1 MSALAHGF
9 ASARIRASRGLAL
22 IVFIIAFSHGSFAAS
37 QLCEE
42 KTITRTETV
51 ALTRDSREARVALD
65 VLVSRDDVVAASL
78 SAKARGNFGG
88 SDAAAKW
95 AEVTT
100 SVTTSGG
107 ANLRCE
113 GGEAS
118 QCSAWYD
125 CGDAT
130 DASGAVDNGVVVAT
144 VAISDAVE
152 FDYCPNGGLAAVEV
166 SVDFTVRRCEPSPVP
181 TPRPTPAAPPSAK
194 RKHQRSSA
202 PAAFELTM
210 AIVVLAVAG
219 AGFLVA
225 CFCFDRARRAQDRR
239 VDEIMKEAD
248 EINRKADAAAASP
261 ARSSRSGDV

>member
-1 MSALAHGF
+1 MSALAHEC
-9 ASARIRASRGLAL
+9 ASARIRESRSLAL
-22 IVFIIAFSHGSFAAS
+22 IVFIIAFSHGSLAAS
-37 QLCEE
+37 QACEE
-42 KTITRTETV
+42 KIISRTESVT
-51 ALTRDSREARVALD
+51 LTRDARDARVTLD
-65 VLVSRDDVVAASL
+65 VLVDRDDVVAASL

-152 FDYCPNGGLAAVEV
+152 FDYCPNGGLAEIEV
-166 SVDFTVRRCEPSPVP
+166 SVDFTVRRCEPTLVP
-181 TPRPTPAAPPSAK
+181 TPRPTRTAPRSAK
-194 RKHQRSSA
+194 KRSSA
-202 PAAFELTM
+202 PEAFELTM
-210 AIVVLAVAG
+210 AVVVLAVAG
-219 AGFLVA
+219 VGFLLA
-225 CFCFDRARRAQDRR
+225 CFCFERARRAQDRR
-239 VDEIMKEAD
+239 VDEIMREAD

-261 ARSSRSGDV
+261 ARSSRSGEV

>member
-1 MSALAHGF
+1 MSTLAHGF
-9 ASARIRASRGLAL
+9 ASARIRESRVLAL

-65 VLVSRDDVVAASL
+65 VLVSRDDVVAALL

-100 SVTTSGG
+100 SGG
-107 ANLRCE
+107 ASLRCE

-130 DASGAVDNGVVVAT
+130 DASGAVDNGVLTASVS
-144 VAISDAVE
+144 ISDAVE
-152 FDYCPNGGLAAVEV
+152 FDYCPNGGLAEVEV
-166 SVDFTVRRCEPSPVP
+166 SVDFTVRRCEPAPVP

-194 RKHQRSSA
+194 RKKRSA
-202 PAAFELTM
+202 KPASFELTM
-210 AIVVLAVAG
+210 AIVVLAVACV
-219 AGFLVA
+219 GFLLA
-225 CFCFDRARRAQDRR
+225 CFCFERARRAQDRR
-239 VDEIMKEAD
+239 VDEIMREAD

-261 ARSSRSGDV
+261 PRSSRSGDV

>member
-1 MSALAHGF
+1 MSTLAHGF

-37 QLCEE
+37 QLCDE
-42 KTITRTETV
+42 KIISRTEAAT
-51 ALTRDSREARVALD
+51 LTRDSRDARVTLD
-65 VLVSRDDVVAASL
+65 VLVDRDAVVKAAL

-100 SVTTSGG
+100 SGG
-107 ANLRCE
+107 ASLRCE

-130 DASGAVDNGVVVAT
+130 DASGAVDNGVLTASVS
-144 VAISDAVE
+144 ISDAVE
-152 FDYCPNGGLAAVEV
+152 FDYCPNGGLAEVEV
-166 SVDFTVRRCEPSPVP
+166 SVDFTVRRCEPAPVP

-194 RKHQRSSA
+194 RKKRSA
-202 PAAFELTM
+202 KPASFELTM
-210 AIVVLAVAG
+210 AIVVLAVACV
-219 AGFLVA
+219 GFLLA
-225 CFCFDRARRAQDRR
+225 CFCFERARRAQDRR
-239 VDEIMKEAD
+239 VDEIMREAD

-261 ARSSRSGDV
+261 PRSSRSGDV